1 MTFGTRL
8 ALLPAAAS
16 RVKTRYRGRQPPQG
30 TTATRFDSSGNLL
43 LSYWKVEWW
52 LTTRPYSLGYG

>member
-8 ALLPAAAS
+8 ALLPPAAS
-16 RVKTRYRGRQPPQG
+16 RVKTRYRGRQPPKEPPRHASTPRG
-30 TTATRFDSSGNLL
+30 ISC
-43 LSYWKVEWW
+43 SYWRVEWW